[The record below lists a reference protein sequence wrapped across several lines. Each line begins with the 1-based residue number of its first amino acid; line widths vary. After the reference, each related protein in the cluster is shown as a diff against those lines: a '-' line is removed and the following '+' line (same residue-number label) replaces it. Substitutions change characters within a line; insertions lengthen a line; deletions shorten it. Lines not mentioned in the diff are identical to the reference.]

1 MRTMRTAS
9 LPLALLVAALGG
21 VFAEAGCS
29 SADDRI
35 GAEEQRSTAEDLAL
49 AKEVVGMLGGQTG
62 ACKACHGVTAA
73 KVRAWGT
80 QMQAVDAACFA
91 NTTLSAKERVDC
103 LRLDPTVATSPFS
116 AKRLG
121 LYAAGATGEQ
131 FKALFEA
138 AESTELAAFVTK
150 AKMPRGGTPLT
161 PAQFAKAKG
170 WVLRGMPQ
178 LDQAFGAPPD
188 PEGPAC
194 TPSTTPELAAHIGAM
209 KTQGWG
215 ARLADLA
222 TPMFGCGPKAQG
234 TACLA
239 DMPDDTAT
247 FGAPTIPQTIRR
259 LHEMP
264 LQSHYWVRSSA
275 DGRFIGYG
283 MNSHAKVLDL
293 TKPAD
298 QRSIAIDADYDPY
311 FLPSNDGFAFAGSHE
326 DGEIR
331 LCRQSL
337 LADASSSTDPHVRLT
352 ETKCANVGGEVYMSI
367 GTALDGHQYFMTF
380 GSHENDDGGHDI
392 TTALAGAFSPNA
404 STTFTPMVDDG
415 LSYKAQAPFTVRL
428 PGEGD
433 MMLAPSSQLAAT
445 RFGDGRKSKGFRVRF
460 VKKHEGATP
469 GTITVETPLA
479 AEICVPG
486 TKPNF
491 SFDERFIVTHQY
503 VDRTEPDQAQLP
515 EGSSNI
521 MLADLA
527 TGKVVRITTVQA
539 GQFALYPHFR
549 ADGWIYFIVRD
560 MNAEQ
565 EFAVASDAAL
575 RLLATP

>member
-1 MRTMRTAS
+1 MRTAS
-9 LPLALLVAALGG
+9 LPLALFVAALGG
-21 VFAEAGCS
+21 VFSAAGCS
-29 SADDRI
+29 AGDDSVGTDEQRNTADD
-35 GAEEQRSTAEDLAL
+35 LAA
-49 AKEVVGMLGGQTG
+49 AKEVVAMLGGPTG

-80 QMQAVDAACFA
+80 QMQTLDTACFA
-91 NTTLSAKERVDC
+91 NTALSAQERVNC
-103 LRLDPTVATSPFS
+103 LRLDPTLATSPFS
-116 AKRLG
+116 PKRLG
-121 LYAAGATGEQ
+121 LYAAGATGDQ
-131 FKALFEA
+131 FKAVFDA
-138 AESTELAAFVTK
+138 AGSTDFASFTAR

-161 PAQFAKAKG
+161 PDQFAKVKT

-178 LDQAFGAPPD
+178 LDQAFGAPPGPD
-188 PEGPAC
+188 GGTPPAC
-194 TPSTTPELAAHIGAM
+194 VPKTTPELAAHIATM

-215 ARLADLA
+215 ARLADQA
-222 TPMFGCGPKAQG
+222 TPMFGCGPNATG
-234 TACLA
+234 GACLA
-239 DMPDDTAT
+239 NLPDDTAK
-247 FGAPTIPQTIRR
+247 FGAPSVPQVIRR

-264 LQSHYWVRSSA
+264 LESHYWVRSSA

-283 MNSHAKVLDL
+283 MNSSAKVIDL
-293 TKPAD
+293 TKPVG
-298 QRSIAIDADYDPY
+298 QRGIAVEADYDPF

-331 LCRQSL
+331 VCRQSL
-337 LADASSSTDPHVRLT
+337 LADASSSPNPLVRLT
-352 ETKCANVGGEVYMSI
+352 EPKCASVGGEVYMSI

-392 TTALAGAFSPNA
+392 TTALPAAFSPNA

-415 LSYKAQAPFTVRL
+415 LSYKAQAPVTVRL

-445 RFGDGRKSKGFRVRF
+445 RFGDGRKAKGYRVRF
-460 VKKHEGATP
+460 IKKQEAATP
-469 GTITVETPLA
+469 SGFTIDTPLA
-479 AEICVPG
+479 AEVCVPG
-486 TKPNF
+486 AKPNI
-491 SFDERFIVTHQY
+491 SFDERFLVTHQY
-503 VDRTEPDQAQLP
+503 VDRTEADQAQLP

-521 MLADLA
+521 VLADLL
-527 TGKVVRITTVQA
+527 TGKVMRITTVQS

-549 ADGWIYFIVRD
+549 ADGWLYFIVRD
-560 MNAEQ
+560 MNADH